1 MKKKLKILIPI
12 LIGILFIYLTLK
24 ITSAQERELILN
36 YIKSAKIQYLLLA
49 MLIGATSDLIRGIRW
64 QLLSKHLGYKSK
76 TITSIGSVF
85 MCYTSNMAIARSGE
99 FIRASVLSNY
109 NKIPV
114 SKVLGTI
121 AAERI
126 VDVLISILIL
136 FSVWILQYD
145 LIIESFLED
154 QFLFFNSDNLKF
166 TILIGLIVLLFLFII
181 IAKIKSVRKFL
192 RNVKEGLFSITKLKW
207 KMPFFILYSVLI
219 WGCYILAFF
228 VIKFSVDEFNLIN
241 YNLIFPAFVVG
252 VYSISLSNH
261 GLGVYPLA
269 ISLFLSNFGISTELG
284 LTYGWLAWSCQAI
297 ITLFFGGLSF
307 FILPLINRPK

>member
-1 MKKKLKILIPI
+1 MKKRLKILIPI
-12 LIGILFIYLTLK
+12 LLGVLFIYLTFK
-24 ITSAQERELILN
+24 ITSVQERELILN

-49 MLIGATSDLIRGIRW
+49 MLIGATSDVIRGIRW
-64 QLLSKHLGYKSK
+64 QLLSKQLGYNSN

-109 NKIPV
+109 NKIPI
-114 SKVLGTI
+114 SKTLGTI

-126 VDVLISILIL
+126 VDVLISMLIL
-136 FSVWILQYD
+136 FLVWTLQYD
-145 LIIESFLED
+145 LIFESFLED
-154 QFLFFNSDNLKF
+154 GFLFFINDNFKF
-166 TILIGLIVLLFLFII
+166 IILIALIVLLFLSII
-181 IAKIKSVRKFL
+181 ITKINSVRKFL
-192 RNVKEGLFSITKLKW
+192 RNIINGLFSITKLKW
-207 KMPFFILYSVLI
+207 RMPFFIIYSILI

-228 VIKFSVDEFNLIN
+228 VIKFSVDEFSIID
-241 YNLIFPAFVVG
+241 YNLIFPAFVIG

-269 ISLFLSNFGISTELG
+269 ISLFLSNFGINTELG

>member
-1 MKKKLKILIPI
+1 MKKKLKILIPV
-12 LIGILFIYLTLK
+12 LLGILFIYLTLR
-24 ITSAQERELILN
+24 ITSVQERELIIN

-49 MLIGATSDLIRGIRW
+49 MLIGASSDVIRGLRW
-64 QLLSKHLGYKSK
+64 QLLSNHLGYNSK
-76 TITSIGSVF
+76 IITSIGSVF

-99 FIRASVLSNY
+99 FVRASVLSNY
-109 NKIPV
+109 NKIPI
-114 SKVLGTI
+114 SKTLGTI

-126 VDVLISILIL
+126 VDILISILIL
-136 FSVWILQYD
+136 LSVWLFQYE
-145 LIIESFLED
+145 LIIESFFED
-154 QFLFFNSDNLKF
+154 KFVFLINDNF
-166 TILIGLIVLLFLFII
+166 RIIIPSIIIIII
-181 IAKIKSVRKFL
+181 IASFTIKNIISVRKFL
-192 RNVKEGLFSITKLKW
+192 RNILEGLFAITKLKQ
-207 KMPFFILYSVLI
+207 KIPFFILYSILI

-228 VIKFSVDEFNLIN
+228 VIKFSIDEFSIIDS
-241 YNLIFPAFVVG
+241 NLIFPAFIVG

-269 ISLFLSNFGISTELG
+269 ISLFLSNFGINNELG